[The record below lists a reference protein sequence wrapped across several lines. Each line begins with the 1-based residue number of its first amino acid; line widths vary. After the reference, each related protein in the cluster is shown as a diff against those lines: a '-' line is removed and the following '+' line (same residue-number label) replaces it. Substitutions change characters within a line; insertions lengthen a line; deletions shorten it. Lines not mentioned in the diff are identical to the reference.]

1 MGKLKIAIIGC
12 GNMGLTYA
20 KSFIAYD
27 LVEKD
32 DILLIEKNAE
42 HGKFLETLNIG
53 KIASNIDSKLRE
65 YEIIILAVKPQDFET
80 VAPALQKVLEPH
92 HLVFSIMAGI
102 SIDRIEKSL
111 RHKMIVRAMPN
122 TPAQIGMGITAYV
135 AGKSVKME
143 HIRKIEK
150 MLSTTGREIMME
162 EESML
167 DAVTALSGSGPA
179 YFYYFVKYMIEAG
192 KQMGIDEG
200 MSALLVKQTMN
211 GAYHLMNHGNK
222 NLDDLIASVKSKGG
236 TTEAA
241 LNVFEDKLVGE
252 SIIAALKA
260 AESRAKELAK

>member
-1 MGKLKIAIIGC
+1 MKIAIIGC

-20 KSFIAYD
+20 RSFLSYELVNKEDIL
-27 LVEKD
+27 LVEK
-32 DILLIEKNAE
+32 NAD
-42 HGKFLETLNIG
+42 HGKFLETLDIG
-53 KIASNIDSKLRE
+53 KVTSNIDSKLRD

-80 VAPALQKVLEPH
+80 VAPALQKILQPS

-102 SIDRIEKSL
+102 SIERMEKSL
-111 RHKMIVRAMPN
+111 KHKMIVRAMPN

-143 HIRKIEK
+143 HIRKVEK

-179 YFYYFVKYMIEAG
+179 YFYYFVKHMIEAG

-200 MSALLVKQTMN
+200 MSSLLVKQTMY
-211 GAYHLMNHGNK
+211 GAYHLMNNANK
-222 NLDDLIASVKSKGG
+222 NLDELIASVKSKGG

-241 LNVFEDKLVGE
+241 LNVFEEKMVGE
-252 SIIAALKA
+252 NIIEALKA
-260 AESRAKELAK
+260 AEARAKELAK

>member
-27 LVEKD
+27 LVFKD

-143 HIRKIEK
+143 HIRKVEK

-211 GAYHLMNHGNK
+211 GAYHLMNNGNK